1 MLSTLVTMNPFYPTN
16 IFLQNNTHLFRFAT
30 VCNILYL
37 DLNLETQCTLGCNKC
52 GYNWYQ
58 QQWKNGQPTKFFQ
71 NRDCGC
77 CQIGG
82 DMNAFDDCRYYCTGR
97 SPPKEGK

>member
-1 MLSTLVTMNPFYPTN
+1 MNFV
-16 IFLQNNTHLFRFAT
+16 ILRSGQNSE
-30 VCNILYL
+30 VY
-37 DLNLETQCTLGCNKC
+37 NLTFEKSDYKY
-52 GYNWYQ
+52 YNWYERN
-58 QQWKNGQPTKFFQ
+58 WRNGQPTKFFQ

-82 DMNAFDDCRYYCTGR
+82 AMNAFDDCRYYCTGR